1 MEMAKRLTMP
11 QEKQILVINC
21 GSSSIKISLFSA
33 NKTSPLARLWEGHLK
48 GIFSST
54 PSLETGIEQ
63 KKTTSLA
70 PCNSYRDAILSILE
84 HLEADHFS
92 LSSICGVGHRV
103 VHGGK
108 QFTKST
114 LLTDSVLKELQAI
127 SSLAPLHNPPSLE
140 GISTAKELFSDI
152 LPQIAVFDTAFHAQF
167 PPYVALYPIPL
178 ELAERY
184 QIKRYGFHGI
194 SHEYLWGKYAE
205 AHPEKKKTGK
215 VITLHLGSGCSL
227 AAIRGGT
234 SVDTTM
240 GFTPLDGLMMST
252 RSGGIDPAIVAF
264 LSEKE
269 KKSPSEIIAILNH
282 QSGLLGISGKTGN
295 MQLLL
300 SFVQSDERA
309 KLAIDMFL
317 HNLLKAAGAFI
328 TILGSIDAFIF
339 SGGIGENS
347 PLIRSSFLKAL
358 SWLDIF
364 LDEPKNEQCT
374 CLNFRE
380 MRMITTEASA
390 IKAFVVATDENKAIA
405 EEVKAYSLNLLL

>member
-1 MEMAKRLTMP
+1 MEMAERLTMP

-21 GSSSIKISLFSA
+21 GTSSVKLSVFSA
-33 NKTSPLARLWEGHLK
+33 NANRPLVRLWEGHLK

-54 PSLETGIEQ
+54 ASLETGIEK

-70 PCNSYRDAILSILE
+70 PCNSYRDAILFILE
-84 HLEADHFS
+84 YLKADNFS
-92 LSSICGVGHRV
+92 LSCICATGHRV

-114 LLTDSVLKELQAI
+114 LIADSVLKELQAI

-140 GISTAKELFSDI
+140 GIAAAKELFSDKI
-152 LPQIAVFDTAFHAQF
+152 PQIAVFDTAFHAHF
-167 PPYVALYPIPL
+167 APYVALYPIPL
-178 ELAERY
+178 QLAEQH

-194 SHEYLWGKYAE
+194 SHKYLWAKYAE

-227 AAIRGGT
+227 AAIRGGS

-252 RSGGIDPAIVAF
+252 RSGAIDPAIVAF
-264 LSEKE
+264 LAEKE
-269 KKSPSEIIAILNH
+269 KKSASEIIDILNH
-282 QSGLLGISGKTGN
+282 QSGLLGICGKTGN
-295 MQLLL
+295 MQSLISL
-300 SFVQSDERA
+300 VGSDERA

-328 TILGSIDAFIF
+328 TILGGIDAFIF

-347 PLIRSSFLKAL
+347 PLIRSRFLEAL

-364 LDEPKNEQCT
+364 LDAPKNEQCI
-374 CLNFRE
+374 CLNFGD
-380 MRMITTEASA
+380 MRMISTEASA
-390 IKAFVVATDENKAIA
+390 IKTFVVATDENKAIA
-405 EEVKAYSLNLLL
+405 EEVTTHFSSLFL

>member
-1 MEMAKRLTMP
+1 ML

-21 GSSSIKISLFSA
+21 GTSSVKLSLFSV
-33 NKTSPLARLWEGHLK
+33 NKTLSIIRLWEGHLK

-54 PSLETGIEQ
+54 PSLEIGIEK
-63 KKTTSLA
+63 KKTTSLD

-84 HLEADHFS
+84 HLKADHFP
-92 LSSICGVGHRV
+92 LSSICGLGHRV

-108 QFTKST
+108 QFIKST
-114 LLTDSVLKELQAI
+114 LLTDSVLKELQTI

-140 GISTAKELFSDI
+140 GIASAKELFSDKI
-152 LPQIAVFDTAFHAQF
+152 PQIAVFDTAFHAHF

-178 ELAERY
+178 ELAERH

-194 SHEYLWGKYAE
+194 SHEYLWAKYAE

-227 AAIRGGT
+227 AAIRDGI

-269 KKSPSEIIAILNH
+269 KKPPSEIIAILNH

-295 MQLLL
+295 MQSLI
-300 SFVQSDERA
+300 SFTESDERA

-317 HNLLKAAGAFI
+317 HNLLKAAGSLI
-328 TILGSIDAFIF
+328 TILGGIDAFIF

-347 PLIRSSFLKAL
+347 PLIRDRFLKAF

-364 LDEPKNEQCT
+364 LDEPKNEQCNH
-374 CLNFRE
+374 LNFGE
-380 MRMITTEASA
+380 IRMINTEASA
-390 IKAFVVATDENKAIA
+390 IKAFVVATDENLAIA
-405 EEVKAYSLNLLL
+405 EEVRAYTSPLFL

>member
-1 MEMAKRLTMP
+1 MAKRLTMSE
-11 QEKQILVINC
+11 EKQILVINC
-21 GSSSIKISLFSA
+21 GTSSVKLSLFSA
-33 NKTSPLARLWEGHLK
+33 NETSPLVRLWEGHLK

-54 PSLETGIEQ
+54 PSLETGIEK

-70 PCNSYRDAILSILE
+70 SCNSYRDAILSILE
-84 HLEADHFS
+84 YLKADHFS

-108 QFTKST
+108 QFTKSI
-114 LLTDSVLKELQAI
+114 LLTDSVLRELQTI

-140 GISTAKELFSDI
+140 GIAAAKELFSDKI
-152 LPQIAVFDTAFHAQF
+152 PQIAVFDTAFHAHF

-178 ELAERY
+178 ELAERH

-194 SHEYLWGKYAE
+194 SHEYVWAKYAE

-227 AAIRGGT
+227 AAIRGGS

-269 KKSPSEIIAILNH
+269 RKSPSEIVAILNH

-295 MQLLL
+295 MQSLL
-300 SFVQSDERA
+300 SFIECDERA
-309 KLAIDMFL
+309 QLAIDMFL

-328 TILGSIDAFIF
+328 TILGGIDAFIF
-339 SGGIGENS
+339 SGGIGENC
-347 PLIRSSFLKAL
+347 PLIRSRFLKAL

-364 LDEPKNEQCT
+364 LDEPKNEQCRH
-374 CLNFRE
+374 LNFGD
-380 MRMITTEASA
+380 MRMLSTEASA
-390 IKAFVVATDENKAIA
+390 IKAFVVATDENLAIA
-405 EEVKAYSLNLLL
+405 EEVKANSSPLVL

>member
-1 MEMAKRLTMP
+1 MEMAERLTMP
-11 QEKQILVINC
+11 REKQILVINC
-21 GSSSIKISLFSA
+21 GTSSVKLSLFSA
-33 NKTSPLARLWEGHLK
+33 NRTSPLVRLWEGHLK

-54 PSLETGIEQ
+54 PSLETGIKK

-70 PCNSYRDAILSILE
+70 SCNSYRDAILSILE
-84 HLEADHFS
+84 YLKADHFS

-114 LLTDSVLKELQAI
+114 LVTDSVLKELQAI

-140 GISTAKELFSDI
+140 GIAAAKELFSNKI
-152 LPQIAVFDTAFHAQF
+152 PQIAVFDTAFHAHF
-167 PPYVALYPIPL
+167 PTYVALYPIPL
-178 ELAERY
+178 ELAERH

-194 SHEYLWGKYAE
+194 SHEYLWAKYAE
-205 AHPEKKKTGK
+205 AHPEKKKAGK
-215 VITLHLGSGCSL
+215 IITLHLGSGCSL
-227 AAIRGGT
+227 AAIRGGS

-269 KKSPSEIIAILNH
+269 KKSASEIIAILNH

-295 MQLLL
+295 MQSLI
-300 SFVQSDERA
+300 SSVESDERA

-328 TILGSIDAFIF
+328 TILGGIDAFIF

-347 PLIRSSFLKAL
+347 PLIRDRFLKAL

-374 CLNFRE
+374 CLNFGE
-380 MRMITTEASA
+380 LRMISTEASA
-390 IKAFVVATDENKAIA
+390 IKAFVVATDENLAIA
-405 EEVKAYSLNLLL
+405 EKVKACSSNLFL